1 VYEGSLEPG
10 ASVLLYTD
18 GLVESRGVPLT
29 LGLEQLRAAAEGGPD
44 DADALCEHVL
54 SIMLPS
60 GPPSDDVALLALC
73 SAPVGGPRL
82 HLEPRADPDELST
95 VRHTLERWLEA
106 ASVGERD
113 AYRIALATNEA
124 CMNAIEHSGVDG
136 SFVVDAAL
144 GDDIVDVT
152 VRDQGRWRPAR
163 GVSARDG
170 GGGLGL
176 DMMRELMD
184 LVEVTPADGGTT
196 VWLRRSVSR
205 GVPV

>member
-1 VYEGSLEPG
+1 
-10 ASVLLYTD
+10 
-18 GLVESRGVPLT
+18 
-29 LGLEQLRAAAEGGPD
+29 
-44 DADALCEHVL
+44 VL

-60 GPPSDDVALLALC
+60 GPPSDDVALLALL

-95 VRHTLERWLEA
+95 VRHTLERWLAA
-106 ASVGERD
+106 ASVGERE

-124 CMNAIEHSGVDG
+124 CMNAIEHSGANG

-144 GDDIVDVT
+144 GEDLVDVT
-152 VRDQGRWRPAR
+152 VRDSGRWRPAR
-163 GVSARDG
+163 SGS
-170 GGGLGL
+170 GGGLGM

-184 LVEVTPADGGTT
+184 LVEVTPAEGGTT

-205 GVPV
+205 EAPAL